1 MKNCNGIFPI
11 LINCNGTIPI
21 NLLYFNEA
29 ARIRSG
35 ETRIEYTVRHGQK
48 FSAAVPHSAAVAA
61 PPRILPPV
69 HQINREQ
76 VQHGSCA
83 PLRAGCCPGAEPHP
97 KSRALNSIKLVLR
110 RSQFS
115 RIFKAAPLTWTRRK
129 PQGLQTWPG
138 AKLCDVSLVCRETSK
153 LEVL

>member
-1 MKNCNGIFPI
+1 MEYHSFSISDNRVVRSNLNTRNRFASQKKEKGLII
-11 LINCNGTIPI
+11 LKP
-21 NLLYFNEA
+21 LVSA
-29 ARIRSG
+29 SRSC
-35 ETRIEYTVRHGQK
+35 
-48 FSAAVPHSAAVAA
+48 AAVAVVAA

-69 HQINREQ
+69 HQINGEQ
-76 VQHGSCA
+76 VHRGSCA
-83 PLRAGCCPGAEPHP
+83 PLRAGCCPAAEPHP